1 MGSNEVSGRVGGH
14 VVQAGTINQVVLG
27 PAAELPVPRQLP
39 PSVRDFTGRTGPL
52 ATLDALLSGPAA
64 ATVIAVLDGTAGV
77 GKTTLAVHWA
87 HRVQPQFPDGTLFA
101 NLRGHGPSSP
111 LDPRQVLGW
120 FLGAL
125 GLPEAR
131 IPAELDTQ
139 TALYRSLLA
148 GRRVLLVL
156 DNAAG
161 ADQVRPLLPGAPG
174 CLVLVTSRA
183 GLSDLVIGEAA
194 VPVTLDLPST
204 AEATELA
211 GRLLGPVAPQGIA
224 DLVRV
229 CARLPLALRVAA
241 GRVRRRGDLDTAIE
255 EIRRDQQSGVRT
267 VFDWSYRQLTAEQA
281 HLFRRL
287 GLHPGPEISVP
298 AAATLATLDLATAHR
313 LLDEL
318 AEVHLVEPLGPKRYH
333 LHDLLRAYAA
343 EVAEAEDPVTDREQA
358 VRALLEWYAQVSA
371 TADQLLFPGF
381 PFLPKDFPAAE
392 MPLTDPAQALAW
404 CTTERANLFAA
415 LQLAAELG
423 EHRLTTY
430 LASTSRF
437 RLRLPRDVLPEH
449 VEALSLGIR
458 ADPDSAAEALLR
470 LWRAA
475 TCRMLSRWPAAQA
488 DLDRLLELAEQLGSA
503 RWRASALC
511 ELGLGCLEQHRFAAA
526 REHYTAALPLART
539 TGNLRQ
545 EAVAE
550 GNLSTICTRLGEYE
564 EALGHAERELDLRR
578 AAGDRSGQAWAW
590 LDAALAWQ
598 GLGEHDTAIRLCQEA
613 IQGYRDL
620 GRGGEPLARCLET
633 LAVSLAHTGDPAQAA
648 RCRDEAAA
656 IRDELGL

>member
-1 MGSNEVSGRVGGH
+1 MGGH

-39 PSVRDFTGRTGPL
+39 PSVRDFTGRAGPL
-52 ATLDALLSGPAA
+52 ATLDALLPEPAG
-64 ATVIAVLDGTAGV
+64 ATVIAVLAGTAGV

-87 HRVQPQFPDGTLFA
+87 HRVQARFPDGTLYA
-101 NLRGHGPSSP
+101 NLRGHGSSSP

-125 GLPEAR
+125 GLPDAR
-131 IPAELDTQ
+131 IAAELDSL
-139 TALYRSLLA
+139 TALYRSMLA
-148 GRRVLLVL
+148 GRRVLILL
-156 DNAAG
+156 DNAGSAG
-161 ADQVRPLLPGAPG
+161 QVRPLLPGAPG

-183 GLSDLVIGEAA
+183 ALSDLVIGEAA
-194 VPVTLDLPST
+194 VPVTLDLPS
-204 AEATELA
+204 AEEAARLA

-241 GRVRRRGDLDTAIE
+241 SRVRRRGVLTAAIE

-281 HLFRRL
+281 RLFRRL

-298 AAATLATLDLATAHR
+298 AAAALAALDLTTTHR

-318 AEVHLVEPLGPKRYH
+318 AEMHLVEPLGAKRFH
-333 LHDLLRAYAA
+333 LHDLLRAHAA
-343 EVAEAEDPVTDREQA
+343 EVAEAEDPPADREQA
-358 VRALLEWYAQVSA
+358 VRALLEFYAQVSA

-381 PFLPKDFPAAE
+381 PFLPKDFTATGI
-392 MPLTDPAQALAW
+392 PLTDPAQALAW

-415 LQLAAELG
+415 LRLAADLG

-449 VEALSLGIR
+449 LEALSLGLQ
-458 ADPDSAAEALLR
+458 AAPEPAAEALLR

-475 TCRMLSRWPAAQA
+475 TCRLLGHWPRAQA
-488 DLDRLLELAEQLGSA
+488 DLDRLLALAGQLDSV

-511 ELGLGCLEQHRFAAA
+511 ELGLGCLEQQRFAAA
-526 REHYTAALPLART
+526 REHYTAALPLARS

-550 GNLSTICTRLGEYE
+550 GNLSTICTRLGEFE

-578 AAGDRSGQAWAW
+578 EAGDRSGQAWAW

-598 GLGEHDTAIRLCQEA
+598 GLGEHDTAVQLCQEA
-613 IQGYRDL
+613 IQGYREL
-620 GRGGEPLARCLET
+620 GRGGEPLAMCLET
-633 LAVSLAHTGDPAQAA
+633 LAVSLAHNGDPAQAA
-648 RCRDEAAA
+648 RCRAEAAE
-656 IRDELGL
+656 IRAESGL